1 MIDKQTVEHVAKLA
15 RVDLTEEEIEK
26 FSKEFSD
33 ILDLFSSLK
42 DVKTDN
48 VKPSFHP
55 IELENVLRDDK
66 PEKCLTQEEALKNAE
81 QKDDGFF
88 KGPRSV

>member
-1 MIDKQTVEHVAKLA
+1 MIDQKTVEHVAKLA
-15 RVDLTEEEIEK
+15 RVNLTNDEVEK

-42 DVKTDN
+42 DIKTDGIE
-48 VKPSFHP
+48 PSFHP
-55 IELENVLRDDK
+55 IELKNVVREDE
-66 PEKCLTQEEALKNAE
+66 PESCLTQKEALSNTE

>member
-15 RVDLTEEEIEK
+15 RVNLTEEEIRK

-42 DVKTDN
+42 DVDTKG
-48 VKPSFHP
+48 VEPSFHP
-55 IELENVLRDDK
+55 IKLKNVLREDK
-66 PEKCLTQEEALKNAE
+66 PEKCLTQEDALVNAE

>member
-15 RVDLTEEEIEK
+15 RVNLTEEEIRK

-42 DVKTDN
+42 DVDTKG
-48 VKPSFHP
+48 VEPSFHP
-55 IELENVLRDDK
+55 IKLKNVLREDK